1 MNVYQE
7 ILAKLEAGE
16 AVALE
21 TKFRGESGLM
31 AEDMTCAPVPVVPE
45 ADAKGRLCA
54 KVTLRETDDTLTV
67 TEPMLPQE
75 RLLVLGGGHI
85 ALHVAEFAA
94 KCGFHVIVADDRPDF
109 ANHERFPLADEVI
122 CDSFENA
129 IRRVKLTPY
138 DYVVIITRGHR
149 HDADCLRILLP
160 GVRPAYTG
168 LIGSRRRVKGLME
181 MLAEEGYS
189 TERMQE
195 ICTPIGLSI
204 GAVTPQEIA
213 VSILAELIA
222 YKRLPEHSDGTRCC
236 CDSDME
242 LSTLQY
248 LAENRD
254 PKAIVT
260 VIETKGSTPREAG
273 AKMAVSPL
281 GQVTGSIGGVSYVLP
296 SAGTYNYTEIDAYLD
311 KMLSSDPA
319 VREDAK
325 IEVLNGSTTS
335 GVAATEKEKLEK
347 ANLTVSTIGDAP
359 TKTYEGYTLYIINP
373 DMTGTKSKLE
383 KMYKITAKS
392 SDEIPA
398 GIRTNGY
405 DFILIVGATSDTKN

>member
-7 ILAKLEAGE
+7 ITAKLDSGE
-16 AVALE
+16 GTALR
-21 TKFRGESGLM
+21 TVLKAPSGIMRDNMTRGL
-31 AEDMTCAPVPVVPE
+31 VPVVPE
-45 ADAKGRLCA
+45 TDTRGRLCA
-54 KVTLRETDDTLTV
+54 RVTAVSEKDSITV

-94 KCGFHVIVADDRPDF
+94 KCGFSVIVADDRPDF
-109 ANHERFPLADEVI
+109 ANRERFPLADRVI

-129 IRRVKLTPY
+129 IRNVKLTPY

-149 HDADCLRILLP
+149 HDADCLRVLLP
-160 GVRPAYTG
+160 GVRTAYIG
-168 LIGSRRRVKGLME
+168 LIGSRRRVRGLME

-189 TERMQE
+189 AERMQE
-195 ICTPIGLSI
+195 ICTPIGLNI

-222 YKRLPEHSDGTRCC
+222 YKRLPEHSSPTRCC

-242 LSTLQY
+242 LSTLHY
-248 LAENRD
+248 LAENHD

-281 GQVTGSIGGVSYVLP
+281 GQVTGSIGGGCSEGAV
-296 SAGTYNYTEIDAYLD
+296 IRD
-311 KMLSSDPA
+311 A
-319 VREDAK
+319 VRIIGTGRYQIVDIDLTGDVAESDGMVCGGTMKVLIED
-325 IEVLNGSTTS
+325 E
-335 GVAATEKEKLEK
+335 TE
-347 ANLTVSTIGDAP
+347 A
-359 TKTYEGYTLYIINP
+359 
-373 DMTGTKSKLE
+373 
-383 KMYKITAKS
+383 
-392 SDEIPA
+392 
-398 GIRTNGY
+398 
-405 DFILIVGATSDTKN
+405 

>member
-7 ILAKLEAGE
+7 ITAKLEAGE
-16 AVALE
+16 GIALR
-21 TKFRGESGLM
+21 TVLKAPSGIMRDNMTRGL
-31 AEDMTCAPVPVVPE
+31 VPVVPE
-45 ADAKGRLCA
+45 ADARGRLCA
-54 KVTLRETDDTLTV
+54 RVTAGSEKDSITV

-94 KCGFHVIVADDRPDF
+94 KCGFSVIVADDRPDF
-109 ANHERFPLADEVI
+109 ANRERFPLADRVI

-129 IRRVKLTPY
+129 IRSVKLTPY

-149 HDADCLRILLP
+149 HDADCLRVLLP
-160 GVRPAYTG
+160 GVRTAYIG
-168 LIGSRRRVKGLME
+168 LIGSRRRVRGLME

-189 TERMQE
+189 AGRMQE
-195 ICTPIGLSI
+195 ICTPIGLNI

-222 YKRLPEHSDGTRCC
+222 YKRLPEHSSPTRCC

-242 LSTLQY
+242 LSTLHY
-248 LAENRD
+248 LAENHD

-281 GQVTGSIGGVSYVLP
+281 GQVTGSIGGGCSEGAV
-296 SAGTYNYTEIDAYLD
+296 IRD
-311 KMLSSDPA
+311 A
-319 VREDAK
+319 VRIIGTGRYQIVDIDLTGDVAESDGMVCGGTMKVLIED
-325 IEVLNGSTTS
+325 G
-335 GVAATEKEKLEK
+335 TE
-347 ANLTVSTIGDAP
+347 T
-359 TKTYEGYTLYIINP
+359 
-373 DMTGTKSKLE
+373 
-383 KMYKITAKS
+383 
-392 SDEIPA
+392 
-398 GIRTNGY
+398 
-405 DFILIVGATSDTKN
+405 